1 MNLIS
6 KLFAEGKIQIIIGTK
21 SLLGEGWDEP
31 SINSLILASFVGSY
45 MLSNQM
51 RGRAIRVNEN
61 LRKTANVW
69 HLVCVTEDEPIKK
82 EAKKR
87 NKNEKEKEETD
98 ELESTKENQS
108 KETNNTEIKQNKDSK
123 TKTNSKRKQVKKV
136 NESKNKEKPKTKAK
150 SNKKVIEDKTEKQ
163 S

>member
-69 HLVCVTEDEPIKK
+69 HLVCVTEDDEKENKIKNADYEMLKRRFEAFSGIGYESNLIENGLERLNVNPPFTK
-82 EAKKR
+82 ER
-87 NKNEKEKEETD
+87 VEELNKNAKNYSVKREEMY
-98 ELESTKENQS
+98 LSL
-108 KETNNTEIKQNKDSK
+108 IH
-123 TKTNSKRKQVKKV
+123 
-136 NESKNKEKPKTKAK
+136 
-150 SNKKVIEDKTEKQ
+150 I
-163 S
+163 